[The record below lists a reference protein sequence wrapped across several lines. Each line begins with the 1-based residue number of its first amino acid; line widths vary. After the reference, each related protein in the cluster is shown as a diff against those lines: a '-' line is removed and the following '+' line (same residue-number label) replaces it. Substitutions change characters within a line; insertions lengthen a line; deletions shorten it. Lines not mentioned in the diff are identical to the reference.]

1 MAVRKTGGL
10 GRGLDAL
17 IPAKAASEKET
28 VKNLRQQQKLRRRQ
42 RLLLQRKK

>member
-17 IPAKAASEKET
+17 IPAKASAEKEA
-28 VKNLRQQQKLRRRQ
+28 VKKPQANKS
-42 RLLLQRKK
+42 